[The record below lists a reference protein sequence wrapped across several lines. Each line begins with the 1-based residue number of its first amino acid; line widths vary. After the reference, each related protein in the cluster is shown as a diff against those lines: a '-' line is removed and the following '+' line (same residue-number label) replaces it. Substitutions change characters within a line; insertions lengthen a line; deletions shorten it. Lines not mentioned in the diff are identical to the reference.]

1 MSNDLE
7 QKRNYIYKMYP
18 GNNWHNKVM
27 AMPPAQ
33 VIAIYQKMKN
43 RNQKPVK
50 VRKEDG
56 RQLNLFKDF
65 GLTYME
71 D

>member
-1 MSNDLE
+1 MNNDLE

-18 GNNWHNKVM
+18 GYRWHNKVM
-27 AMPPAQ
+27 NMPPAQ

-43 RNQKPVK
+43 KNQKPVK
-50 VRKEDG
+50 VAKDEG
-56 RQLNLFKDF
+56 RQLNLFIDF
-65 GLTYME
+65 GLTYLE